1 MKAVKTQ
8 ERLFEE
14 FIDFQ
19 KMPKTEIQ
27 QFVWIEASVREPS
40 DDEDINYCR
49 MYGLR
54 LVYEEPSDDEDIN
67 YCCMY
72 GLRLVYE
79 EPSDD
84 EDINYCCMYGLRL
97 VYKSLQMMKTL
108 TIAVCMD

>member
-1 MKAVKTQ
+1 M
-8 ERLFEE
+8 
-14 FIDFQ
+14 D
-19 KMPKTEIQ
+19 
-27 QFVWIEASVREPS
+27 
-40 DDEDINYCR
+40 
-49 MYGLR
+49 GLR
-54 LVYEEPSDDEDIN
+54 LVYEEPADDEDIN

-108 TIAVCMD
+108 TIAVWMD

>member
-54 LVYEEPSDDEDIN
+54 LVY
-67 YCCMY
+67 
-72 GLRLVYE
+72 
-79 EPSDD
+79 
-84 EDINYCCMYGLRL
+84 
-97 VYKSLQMMKTL
+97 KSLQMMKTL
-108 TIAVCMD
+108 TIAVWMD